1 MKTTIANTKRGQKRK
16 EKIHSYKFL
25 SKKHQ
30 NNFKVVQNWHL
41 LMEQKFTLFS
51 QEVYEFQ
58 DELIGRHWNKLA
70 TYPNLANIVVVKE
83 FYANAQ
89 IYSNDA

>member
-1 MKTTIANTKRGQKRK
+1 
-16 EKIHSYKFL
+16 
-25 SKKHQ
+25 
-30 NNFKVVQNWHL
+30 
-41 LMEQKFTLFS
+41 MEQKFTLFS